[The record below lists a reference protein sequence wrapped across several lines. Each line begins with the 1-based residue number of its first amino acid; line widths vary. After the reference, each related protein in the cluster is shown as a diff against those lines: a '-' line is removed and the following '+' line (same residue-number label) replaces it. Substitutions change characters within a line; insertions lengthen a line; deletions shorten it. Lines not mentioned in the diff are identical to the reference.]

1 MDAGRGLDRD
11 TGRGLSRLTDVLATV
26 RVGWRFA
33 VIGPEPM
40 RSRSRAAILAAGAI
54 DAEIVTAALG
64 FGSRAVPG
72 GPAEDV
78 VGAVLGVPARYGSAH
93 ETGDD
98 LREVFCAHCRTVTV
112 ADVPVGGETG
122 CAGCG
127 HRLAVY
133 HHFSRRLH
141 AYLGYRP
148 DAEELR

>member
-11 TGRGLSRLTDVLATV
+11 AGRGLGRLTDVLATV

-64 FGSRAVPG
+64 FGSRAAPG

-78 VGAVLGVPARYGSAH
+78 DGAVLGVPARCGPTH